1 MSTKLGWALGSW
13 ITGRFCD
20 ATGYVAN
27 VVQNVD
33 VLNGLKAMMSIIP
46 VSIGV
51 VALLILM
58 FLYKLDEPTMKKLRP
73 TWTNGARQAKPA
85 RRRRSRSDSKQ

>member
-1 MSTKLGWALGSW
+1 M
-13 ITGRFCD
+13 
-20 ATGYVAN
+20 AN

-33 VLNGLKAMMSIIP
+33 VLNGLKNMMSIIP

-58 FLYKLDEPTMKKLRP
+58 FLYKLDEPAMKTVKADLDERRKASEA
-73 TWTNGARQAKPA
+73 GAAA
-85 RRRRSRSDSKQ
+85 A

>member
-1 MSTKLGWALGSW
+1 
-13 ITGRFCD
+13 
-20 ATGYVAN
+20 

-58 FLYKLDEPTMKKLRP
+58 FLYKLDEPAMKTVKAELDERRNASEP
-73 TWTNGARQAKPA
+73 GAATA
-85 RRRRSRSDSKQ
+85 